1 MNNRIDEFNSMLEVS
16 KEIPKTLDMDT
27 IRKNTKRRAFRHR
40 VMSFS
45 RNVVIAAAAFLGVLT
60 IGVNTSDAFAATVKK
75 LPLIG
80 QLAQV
85 VSFNEGISDA
95 VESDYGVEIGQ
106 KVRGRITD
114 LEVSYVMA
122 DDKNLVLFVKAA
134 DDGKKY
140 KGQIEVEKMID
151 TDTGEII
158 EGGYVYSDL
167 STNGEYTTLI
177 YGWNHYSRN
186 IMVDLKFNV
195 YDDQLNVKESEV
207 FSFHFS
213 VGDKF
218 EPKIY
223 DVNRDYT
230 FGKAKYHIGKVS
242 VYPMSTEIYIKYRN
256 EDEIYTRLLEFELL
270 DENGEVRAATTN
282 GITGRETE
290 DGGYLSILESGYFAY
305 EGELKLRIASVETI
319 AVDRRQVTLNLD
331 TLEFSDSH
339 GKLKEITNV
348 TRDGDEISFQIN
360 GDIGKFDNTFDYIL
374 DEKGEAETAYTGIQ
388 GDNHSFIFLDGV
400 DGHGKAYINNNNE
413 VTLIRSFPENI
424 ITPNVDID
432 LR

>member
-140 KGQIEVEKMID
+140 KGQIGVEKMID

-195 YDDQLNVKESEV
+195 
-207 FSFHFS
+207 
-213 VGDKF
+213 
-218 EPKIY
+218 
-223 DVNRDYT
+223 
-230 FGKAKYHIGKVS
+230 
-242 VYPMSTEIYIKYRN
+242 
-256 EDEIYTRLLEFELL
+256 
-270 DENGEVRAATTN
+270 
-282 GITGRETE
+282 
-290 DGGYLSILESGYFAY
+290 
-305 EGELKLRIASVETI
+305 
-319 AVDRRQVTLNLD
+319 
-331 TLEFSDSH
+331 
-339 GKLKEITNV
+339 
-348 TRDGDEISFQIN
+348 
-360 GDIGKFDNTFDYIL
+360 
-374 DEKGEAETAYTGIQ
+374 
-388 GDNHSFIFLDGV
+388 
-400 DGHGKAYINNNNE
+400 
-413 VTLIRSFPENI
+413 
-424 ITPNVDID
+424 
-432 LR
+432 